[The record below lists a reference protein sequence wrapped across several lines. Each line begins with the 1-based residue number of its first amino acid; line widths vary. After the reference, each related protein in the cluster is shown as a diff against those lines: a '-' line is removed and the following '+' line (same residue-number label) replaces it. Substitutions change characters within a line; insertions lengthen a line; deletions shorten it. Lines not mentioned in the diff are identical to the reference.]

1 MRSLWSIWR
10 LAVPAFFMVPAAAHA
25 VLNGPAG
32 ASCGGTTSNGQSYS
46 GVQSWTTHN
55 GTGYW
60 SCATSGTRGFSN
72 PQSERNTSPPTK
84 SDVEIRGSKG
94 ERVTIKRAF
103 RSSRT

>member
-1 MRSLWSIWR
+1 MRSVWPIWR
-10 LAVPAFFMVPAAAHA
+10 LAAPAILMFPAAAHA

-32 ASCGGTTSNGQSYS
+32 AACSGTMSNGQSYS

-72 PQSERNTSPPTK
+72 PQSERNASPPTK
-84 SDVEIRGSKG
+84 SDLEIRGSKG
-94 ERVTIKRAF
+94 ERVTIKHAS
-103 RSSRT
+103 RSPRL